1 MTLHILS
8 QQNTVL
14 NKFIAEIRDKRIQ
27 RDSMRFRRNMER
39 IGEITAYEISKAF
52 SYKPCVVDS
61 RFIPHFLASIAMLII
76 PPVKTSE
83 PPSETSP
90 IKAQSDKS
98 SVIILFTARMA
109 AIIVKS
115 YSEPHFRTS
124 AGAKLTVSF

>member
-1 MTLHILS
+1 MPYTDRPSTTDASL
-8 QQNTVL
+8 
-14 NKFIAEIRDKRIQ
+14 
-27 RDSMRFRRNMER
+27 
-39 IGEITAYEISKAF
+39 AF
-52 SYKPCVVDS
+52 SAGRNS

-115 YSEPHFRTS
+115 YSEPHLRTS

>member
-1 MTLHILS
+1 MVYKVGNMAYAVYGQTL
-8 QQNTVL
+8 N
-14 NKFIAEIRDKRIQ
+14 NG
-27 RDSMRFRRNMER
+27 RFLGIFGRE
-39 IGEITAYEISKAF
+39 EQPFYTA
-52 SYKPCVVDS
+52 
-61 RFIPHFLASIAMLII
+61 FLASIAILII

-115 YSEPHFRTS
+115 YSEPH
-124 AGAKLTVSF
+124 LLHPPEQDLP